1 MNNLNRLKAE
11 LKLLCVDK
19 SISEENLLEAIDR
32 LFEYYKLLIEIDLG
46 LA

>member
-1 MNNLNRLKAE
+1 MNNLSRLKAE
-11 LKLLCVDK
+11 LKLLCVE

-32 LFEYYKLLIEIDLG
+32 LFEYYKLLIEVDLA